1 MHKQRSEFIVTTHQQ
16 PAPNPQEGAQKIIE
30 ELARRMKA
38 LEEEEAKAKAQADK
52 KS

>member
-1 MHKQRSEFIVTTHQQ
+1 MSSPQQ
-16 PAPNPQEGAQKIIE
+16 PAPNHQEGAQKIIE

-38 LEEEEAKAKAQADK
+38 LEEEEAKAKAQQADK